1 MFLSPFE
8 DVCFPQKEVEA
19 TPAPT
24 PQAHVM

>member
-24 PQAHVM
+24 PQARVM